1 MKYTS
6 YTEWVNGNKE
16 LKLPMWDELPQFEL
30 YMDQLLEY
38 VNEVLA
44 PLEIGPVTATMVN
57 NYVKKKVIFPPMKK
71 KYANMQIADIILIT
85 MLKSVFALDLIRQGM
100 DQITISM
107 YPKRAYNYYVEQVMA
122 RFQAPNQIQIK
133 ALNENPQL
141 ALIDTTIEAMIN
153 KLNAE
158 KILLYAQS
166 EKAPQAVMKK

>member
-6 YTEWVNGNKE
+6 YIDWVNANKS
-16 LKLPMWDELPQFEL
+16 LKLPTWDELPQFEL

-44 PLEIGPVTATMVN
+44 PLEITPVTATMIN
-57 NYVKKKVIFPPMKK
+57 NYVKKKVIFPPIKK
-71 KYANMQIADIILIT
+71 KYSNVQIADIILIT

-100 DQITISM
+100 NQITISM
-107 YPKRAYNYYVEQVMA
+107 YPKRAYNYYVEEVIN
-122 RFQAPNQIQIK
+122 RFQNPNQIEIK

-158 KILLYAQS
+158 KILFYLKEQKS
-166 EKAPQAVMKK
+166 PQIVEKK

>member
-1 MKYTS
+1 MKYQS
-6 YTEWVNGNKE
+6 YVEWVAANKS
-16 LKLPMWDELPQFEL
+16 LKLPLWDELPQFEL

-44 PLEIGPVTATMVN
+44 PLEIAPVTATMVN
-57 NYVKKKVIFPPMKK
+57 NYVKKKVIFPPLKK
-71 KYANMQIADIILIT
+71 KYANAQIADIILVT

-107 YPKRAYNYYVEQVMA
+107 YPKQAYNYYVEHVIE
-122 RFQAPNQIQIK
+122 RFQAPNQIQVK

-158 KILLYAQS
+158 KILQYANAENKPQS
-166 EKAPQAVMKK
+166 VVKK

>member
-6 YTEWVNGNKE
+6 YMEWVSANRE

-57 NYVKKKVIFPPMKK
+57 NYVKKKVIFPPIKK
-71 KYANMQIADIILIT
+71 KYSNVQLADIILIT

-107 YPKRAYNYYVEQVMA
+107 YPKQAYNYYVQRVMA
-122 RFQAPNQIQIK
+122 RFQGPHQIEIK
-133 ALNENPQL
+133 KLNDNPQL
-141 ALIDTTIEAMIN
+141 ALIDTTIEAMLN

-166 EKAPQAVMKK
+166 EKAPQTVAKK